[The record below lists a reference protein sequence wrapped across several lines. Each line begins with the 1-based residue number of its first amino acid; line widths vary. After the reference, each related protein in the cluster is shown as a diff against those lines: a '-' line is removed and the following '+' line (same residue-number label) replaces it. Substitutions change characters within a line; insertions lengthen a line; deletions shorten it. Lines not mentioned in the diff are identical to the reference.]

1 MTFCSINYLF
11 FFPIT
16 ILLYYMFPKRYQL
29 SILLLASYF
38 FYACWNVK
46 LIFWLVLLTVVSYI
60 SAILL
65 DNNTK
70 KKEPFTKKLII
81 GVSVGVI
88 LLPLFVFKYFNF
100 TLEQISFLSN
110 AVGMSIHF
118 EKVNWMLPV
127 GISFYT
133 FMALG
138 YIFEVYYGR
147 IQATKSLEKY
157 ALFISFFPHIA
168 QGPIDRATLL
178 LPQFDIEHKF
188 DYDLIKKGLLL
199 FLWGALKK
207 MVIADRLAILVDTV
221 FNNVTA
227 YSGQAF
233 WIASV
238 FYTFQI
244 YCDFSGY
251 TDMAIGSANVFGYHL
266 CPNFNFPY
274 LATSVADFWRR
285 WHISLTNWFR
295 DYIYIPLGG
304 NRVSGIRWALNVMI
318 VFLISGLWHGA
329 SWTFIIWGGA
339 HGLCQLIGKYKNKL
353 TEKFITCTEISSNF
367 IKGANIFVTFLIV
380 NFLWSLFR
388 ANSIQDWLVIFNRLA
403 VPMKN
408 FDAFKLGMQKED
420 FIFSIILIV
429 VLMLVEYLHSKN
441 DLYAFIQ
448 NRSLPV
454 RWTVYMTG
462 IFIVIL
468 FGVYG
473 TLNTNSFIYF
483 AF

>member
-1 MTFCSINYLF
+1 MTLNSVQYLLF
-11 FFPIT
+11 FPSVVI
-16 ILLYYMFPKRYQL
+16 LYYLTPVRL
-29 SILLLASYF
+29 RWIVLLLASYF
-38 FYACWNVK
+38 FYACWNVE
-46 LIFWLVLLTVVSYI
+46 LIFWLTLITLSSYG
-60 SAILL
+60 AGILL
-65 DNNTK
+65 Q
-70 KKEPFTKKLII
+70 KEESHKSKIVILSI
-81 GVSVGVI
+81 VSVGI
-88 LLPLFVFKYFNF
+88 LSVLFSFKYLNF
-100 TLEQISFLSN
+100 TLEQIN
-110 AVGMSIHF
+110 ALGLFVGF
-118 EKVNWMLPV
+118 PVKFNTVKWALPV

-138 YIFEVYYGR
+138 YLFDVYHGK
-147 IQATKSLEKY
+147 IQATKHLGKY

-168 QGPIDRATLL
+168 QGPIDRAALL
-178 LPQFDIEHKF
+178 LPQIDEVHRF
-188 DYDLIKKGLLL
+188 DYDLVKKGLLL
-199 FLWGALKK
+199 ILWGAFKK
-207 MVIADRLAILVDTV
+207 MVIADRLALLVDTV

-251 TDMAIGSANVFGYHL
+251 TDMALGSANLMGYRL
-266 CPNFNFPY
+266 YPNFNFPY

-285 WHISLTNWFR
+285 WHISLTSWFR

-353 TEKFITCTEISSNF
+353 TEKFITCTDISSNF

-408 FDAFKLGMQKED
+408 FDAFKLGMHKED

-429 VLMLVEYLHSKN
+429 VLMLLEYLHSKN
-441 DLYAFIQ
+441 DLYVFIQ
-448 NRSLPV
+448 SRSLPV
-454 RWTVYMTG
+454 RWTIYMTG
-462 IFIVIL
+462 IFFVIL